1 MTDNEQHKRPSSDGV
16 SANPAGVGI
25 VRSILERADP
35 TAPCLIDGPTGI
47 MHTYYDV
54 LKSITHCSKSF
65 ANDRKKLAFL
75 AAANTV
81 DSVLAYLTLLDLGYA
96 IYLSNQDSDPAN
108 LSDAIERYKPDILAG
123 FDVAPLR
130 DYEIQQSGLAL
141 PVAQR
146 RSDTATQLHPDLAIL
161 LSTSGTTGSC
171 KFVRLSHTN
180 ILANAHSIATYLG
193 LTPTDRAISMLPL
206 AYSYGLSVL
215 HSHLVSGA
223 SIVLSQDPI
232 VAREFWQAFNRQ
244 GCTSLVG
251 VPYTHQ
257 TLLKLGIFRRP
268 PKSLRYVT
276 QAGGRLDPALALE
289 IHTLLSV
296 HSIPFFVMYGQTEAT
311 ARIAYLAP
319 EQLPTKVGSIGKAI
333 PGGALSI
340 INQGNKPAGAH
351 TTGEVVYRGPNVM
364 MGYAESPVDLSR
376 GDDQGGVLRTGDLGF
391 FDQEGFF
398 FLTGR
403 MKRIA
408 KILGMRINLDEVE
421 ALLGTLCPVAA
432 VEVNDAIH
440 CFYRGDS
447 GCDIEQMRSFITAK
461 LNLPSDYIVFRPI
474 REIPRLSNG
483 KCDYQTLAT
492 L

>member
-1 MTDNEQHKRPSSDGV
+1 MTDSKRSVECATTGDSVPMSGL
-16 SANPAGVGI
+16 GI
-25 VRSILERADP
+25 VRSILEHADP
-35 TAPCLIDGPTGI
+35 AAPCLIDGATGTAQ
-47 MHTYYDV
+47 TYGDV
-54 LKSITHCSKSF
+54 LQSITNYSQSF
-65 ANDRKKLAFL
+65 AADSKRLAFL
-75 AAANTV
+75 VAANTI
-81 DSVLAYLTLLDLGYA
+81 DSVLAYLTLLDRGYA
-96 IYLSNQDSDPAN
+96 IYLSNQDSDPAI

-123 FDVAPLR
+123 FDSISLG

-141 PVAQR
+141 PVAR
-146 RSDTATQLHPDLAIL
+146 RRTDTATELHPDLAIL

-180 ILANAHSIATYLG
+180 ILANARSIATYLG
-193 LTPTDRAISMLPL
+193 LTPSDRAITMLPL

-232 VAREFWQAFNRQ
+232 VTREFWQAFNRSS
-244 GCTSLVG
+244 CTSLVG

-289 IHTLLSV
+289 IHTLLAP

-319 EQLPTKVGSIGKAI
+319 DQLPHKVGSIGKAI
-333 PGGALSI
+333 PGGELSI
-340 INQGNKPAGAH
+340 INELGESTEAH
-351 TTGEVVYRGPNVM
+351 TTGEVVYRGTNVM
-364 MGYAESPVDLSR
+364 MGYAESPADLSR
-376 GDDQGGVLRTGDLGF
+376 GNDQGGVLRTGDLGF
-391 FDQEGFF
+391 FDQDGFF

-421 ALLGTLCPVAA
+421 ALLGALCPMAA

-440 CFYRGDS
+440 CFYREDS

-461 LNLPSDYIVFRPI
+461 LNLPSDYIAFRPI
-474 REIPRLSNG
+474 QEIPRLANG